1 MKALLVQDKYEI
13 ALAHRGAVKSI
24 RAIEPDIQF
33 LGVALQLVTGQTV
46 DLQAL
51 RIIQPFLA
59 GEEDEPMIA
68 RKARRPAFPNLP
80 LLQVHRS
87 GFCLT
92 LLMADS
98 SAAPPLSGP

>member
-1 MKALLVQDKYEI
+1 MEARLVQDEYEI
-13 ALAHRGAVKSI
+13 ALAYRWAVKSI
-24 RAIEPDIQF
+24 RAIQTDIEF
-33 LGVALQLVTGQTV
+33 FGVALQLVTGQAV
-46 DLQAL
+46 DLQAM
-51 RIIQPFLA
+51 RMIQPFLG

-68 RKARRPAFPNLP
+68 REARRPAFPNLP

-98 SAAPPLSGP
+98 SATRALSGP